1 MNELP
6 TIPLVDSAIKFNNI
20 IYDDDE
26 TRKKGKIMAYLIQT
40 GLINSNAEKSQK
52 DVRKAKASELE
63 HFLMK
68 IDSNSGKY

>member
-1 MNELP
+1 
-6 TIPLVDSAIKFNNI
+6 
-20 IYDDDE
+20 
-26 TRKKGKIMAYLIQT
+26 MAGGGVAL
-40 GLINSNAEKSQK
+40 QK